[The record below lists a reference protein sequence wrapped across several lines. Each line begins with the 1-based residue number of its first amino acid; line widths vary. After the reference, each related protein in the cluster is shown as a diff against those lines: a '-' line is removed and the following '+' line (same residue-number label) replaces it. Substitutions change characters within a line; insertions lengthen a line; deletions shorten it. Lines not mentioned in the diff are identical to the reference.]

1 MASNQ
6 KEYRIL
12 INGIEESF
20 KNVESLGKAL
30 DELDKKVKSVNS
42 GGRASASIGDP
53 SQTEALARAT
63 EKLAQAQSAS
73 AQELAALKLATQ
85 DANREAK
92 LQAQLANAAEG
103 SYNQLSAQY
112 SLTKMQLNAMSEEE
126 RHGTEEGRKLEQ
138 TAKDL
143 HDRMKELQESTGNA
157 SLNVGNYTESINKAE
172 ISQVNLKSE
181 IKRMT
186 AEMAQMQVNGQK
198 NSEEYVELARKAGE
212 YKDALSDA
220 NDEIKHFA
228 SDTQGLDNVINIA
241 TTGID
246 VFQTY
251 QGVIAMCG
259 EDTSEYEETMQELAG
274 AMSTLNGIQGIYN
287 TLQDK
292 STAIGGAYQK
302 ILKLITTQTKAATVA
317 QEGMTTAQK
326 VGAVASR
333 TLSVAMKA
341 IPLMLIIGLV
351 TELVLHWQDIW
362 KWLTKTFPVL
372 NKLGGAFGTFKGI
385 LMGVGEAIIHWV
397 TNPLKT
403 MAAVIKKVLAGDF
416 SGAVQEAIN
425 GVKNQ
430 FTGIGKAFQQGFN
443 QQIANEHEKGQE
455 KIRQQRRKAIDDEL
469 KDMDAAGKRGTKRY
483 RQLLQE
489 RRDSF
494 DKNSEEYKEA
504 NRDLSRWD
512 TEQTKATEQQKTNTT
527 KTGVSNRLKITKAGY
542 SARLKAQEDYNK
554 KQKKLQEELAK
565 NEADIQKKALDD
577 IQKQQRQYLKDEN
590 DLAQEKTK
598 IEIDKYKTGPI
609 EKYTDALEK
618 LEELRNNAS
627 SASTANTIADY
638 FQNAQ
643 ELFSKVKKDFG
654 DLVKLF
660 NEVTAPFVNDENKIG
675 LFWQVLFGK
684 EGTEDEQIN
693 EAVKKFKGYTQEELA
708 LLAAYVS
715 ETSLLQKKA
724 ENEAIKNRRDT
735 FSEFEKGY
743 KSTIDHTEKVFNDHL
758 KKAKE
763 EAKKVQPVYNKVWGF
778 FDKEETEKAYEPIRK
793 EFDDVVQESEKKYR
807 ELEKLWNDYIATL
820 LILYGKDS
828 NAYKDALAEKE
839 KALQEFL
846 DKQAEA
852 MAGASSTASPSP
864 KQKGLWDKSGSTI
877 GNISDILK
885 DANEMLFQ
893 PMADTLSMYWDM
905 VIDEIQ
911 DKLDTIQDLYDDMTE
926 KVQDSEEKISEIQN
940 KMKDGSKADTEALK
954 EQLADEQLLYAQRAA
969 KQKQLENEK
978 QALEAK
984 QKKAEKAQRK
994 NDMRANIALAIA
1006 NTAMGATKTLAE
1018 WSYPLGIIFAA
1029 IQTAFGL
1036 AQVAIM
1042 TAQLSKMAEGGIIK
1056 AANGTLIN
1064 DGRSGGVA
1072 VGRSHAQGGIPVVG
1086 RPYEIEGG
1094 EAIINKKSTAKYLD
1108 LLSAINQAGGG
1119 RKLTADAQM
1128 RKFATGG
1135 VMNYQKID
1143 DDMRANNQQSA
1154 IANAISNIDFQPYV
1168 RVVDYEKASG
1178 NLVRVRQLAG
1188 SNK

>member
-42 GGRASASIGDP
+42 GGGASASVGDP

-157 SLNVGNYTESINKAE
+157 SLNVGNYTESINNAE

-212 YKDALSDA
+212 YKDALADA

-251 QGVIAMCG
+251 QGVMAMCG

-302 ILKLITTQTKAATVA
+302 IVKLITTQTKAATVA

-362 KWLTKTFPVL
+362 KWFTKTFPVL

-385 LMGVGEAIIHWV
+385 LMGVGKAIVHWV

-425 GVKNQ
+425 GAKNQ
-430 FTGIGKAFQQGFN
+430 FTGIGKAFQEGFN
-443 QQIANEHEKGQE
+443 QQIADEHEKGQE
-455 KIRQQRRKAIDDEL
+455 KIRQQRLKAGQDAL
-469 KDMDAAGKRGTKRY
+469 KDMEAQGKQNTMAYRKQLEANLKLQKKGT
-483 RQLLQE
+483 
-489 RRDSF
+489 
-494 DKNSEEYKEA
+494 EEYKEA
-504 NRDLSRWD
+504 QRALWQWD
-512 TEQTKATEQQKTNTT
+512 TNQRERAEQQKTTIT
-527 KTGVSNRLKITKAGY
+527 QTGVSNRLKIRKAGY
-542 SARLKAQEDYNK
+542 SASLKAEEEYRK
-554 KQKKLQEELAK
+554 KQEELAK

-590 DLAQEKTK
+590 DLAQEQTK

-618 LEELRNNAS
+618 LEELRNSAF

-638 FQNAQ
+638 YQNAE

-654 DLVKLF
+654 ELVDLAK
-660 NEVTAPFVNDENKIG
+660 EVTAPFAKDANKIG
-675 LFWQVLFGK
+675 LFYQLLLGDNS
-684 EGTEDEQIN
+684 TDDEQIN
-693 EAVKKFKGYTQEELA
+693 EAIKKLKGYTQEELK
-708 LLAAYVS
+708 LLAAYMS
-715 ETSLLQKKA
+715 ESLVLQKEA
-724 ENEAIKNRRDT
+724 ENEAVKNRRDT
-735 FSEFEKGY
+735 YSKFEKGY

-758 KKAKE
+758 KDTKDK
-763 EAKKVQPVYNKVWGF
+763 AKKVQPVYNKLWGF
-778 FDKEETEKAYEPIRK
+778 FDKEETEKAYEPVK
-793 EFDDVVQESEKKYR
+793 EEFGNIVKEGEKTFR
-807 ELEKLWNDYIATL
+807 ELEKLWDEYLATL
-820 LILYGKDS
+820 LILYGEDS
-828 NAYKDALAEKE
+828 NVFKDALAEKE

-846 DKQAEA
+846 DKYDEA
-852 MAGASSTASPSP
+852 TAGASSTAAPSP
-864 KQKGLWDKSGSTI
+864 KQKELWDKSGSTI

-911 DKLDTIQDLYDDMTE
+911 DKLDTIQELYDDMTE
-926 KVQDSEEKISEIQN
+926 KVQDSEEKISEIQD
-940 KMKDGSKADTEALK
+940 KMKNGSKADTDALK

-969 KQKQLENEK
+969 KQKQLDNEK

-994 NDMRANIALAIA
+994 NDMRANIAMAIA
-1006 NTAMGATKTLAE
+1006 NTAMGATKTLSE

-1086 RPYEIEGG
+1086 KPYEIEGG

-1108 LLSAINQAGGG
+1108 LLSAINEAGGG

-1143 DDMRANNQQSA
+1143 DDMRANNQQSQ

>member
-1 MASNQ
+1 MANNQ

-12 INGIEESF
+12 INGIEESY

-42 GGRASASIGDP
+42 GGGASATVGDP

-181 IKRMT
+181 LKKMA
-186 AEMAQMQVNGQK
+186 AEMAQMQINGQK
-198 NSEEYVELARKAGE
+198 NSDEYVELARKAGE

-251 QGVIAMCG
+251 QGVMAMCG

-302 ILKLITTQTKAATVA
+302 IVKLITTETKAATVA

-326 VGAVASR
+326 VGAVASK

-341 IPLMLIIGLV
+341 IPLMLVIGLV

-362 KWLTKTFPVL
+362 KWFTKTFPVL

-385 LMGVGEAIIHWV
+385 LMGVGQAIVHWV

-430 FTGIGKAFQQGFN
+430 FTGLGKAFKQGFN
-443 QQIANEHEKGQE
+443 QQIANEHAKGQE
-455 KIRQQRRKAIDDEL
+455 KIRQQRIKAGQDAL
-469 KDMDAAGKRGTKRY
+469 KDMEAQGKQNTKAYRKQLEANLKLQKKGT
-483 RQLLQE
+483 
-489 RRDSF
+489 
-494 DKNSEEYKEA
+494 EEYKEA
-504 NRDLSRWD
+504 QRALWQWD
-512 TEQTKATEQQKTNTT
+512 TNQHERAERQKTNAT
-527 KTGVSNRLKITKAGY
+527 KTGVSNRLKIAKAGY
-542 SARLKAQEDYNK
+542 NARLKAQEEYNK
-554 KQKKLQEELAK
+554 KQEELAK

-577 IQKQQRQYLKDEN
+577 IQQQQRQYEKDQN
-590 DLAQEKTK
+590 DLAQEITK

-618 LEELRNNAS
+618 LEEIRNSAF

-638 FQNAQ
+638 YSNAE
-643 ELFSKVKKDFG
+643 ELFAKVKKDFG
-654 DLVKLF
+654 TLVDLAK
-660 NEVTAPFVNDENKIG
+660 EVTAPFAKDENKVG
-675 LFWQVLFGK
+675 LFYQALLGN
-684 EGTEDEQIN
+684 ESTDDEQIN
-693 EAVKKFKGYTQEELA
+693 EAIKKLKGYTKEELK
-708 LLAAYVS
+708 LLAAYMS
-715 ETSLLQKKA
+715 ESSLLQA
-724 ENEAIKNRRDT
+724 EAEIEAIKNRRDT
-735 FSEFEKGY
+735 YSELEKGY
-743 KSTIDHTEKVFNDHL
+743 KSTIDHTEKLYDDHL
-758 KKAKE
+758 KDAKDK
-763 EAKKVQPVYNKVWGF
+763 AKKVQPVYNKLWGF
-778 FDKEETEKAYEPIRK
+778 FDRKKTEEAYEPVK
-793 EFDDVVQESEKKYR
+793 EEFDNIFKDVNKKYK
-807 ELEKLWNDYIATL
+807 ELENLWNDYLATII
-820 LILYGKDS
+820 ILYGKDS
-828 NAYKDALAEKE
+828 NAFKDAQKEKE

-846 DKQAEA
+846 DKQNEA
-852 MAGASSTASPSP
+852 MAGANPSAAPSP
-864 KQKGLWDKSGSTI
+864 KQKELWSKSGSTI

-885 DANEMLFQ
+885 DANEQLFQ

-905 VIDEIQ
+905 VIDVIQ
-911 DKLDTIQDLYDDMTE
+911 DKLDTIQELYDDMTE
-926 KVQDSEEKISEIQN
+926 KVQDSEERISEIQD

-954 EQLADEQLLYAQRAA
+954 QQLADEQLLYAQRAA
-969 KQKQLENEK
+969 KQKQLDNEK

-994 NDMRANIALAIA
+994 NDMRANIATAIA
-1006 NTAMGATKTLAE
+1006 NTAMGATKTLSE

-1042 TAQLSKMAEGGIIK
+1042 AAQLSKMAEGGIIK
-1056 AANGTLIN
+1056 ASNGTLIN

-1108 LLSAINQAGGG
+1108 LLSAINQAEGG

>member
-1 MASNQ
+1 MTNKQ

-42 GGRASASIGDP
+42 GGGASASIGDP

-212 YKDALSDA
+212 YKDALGDA

-251 QGVIAMCG
+251 QGVMAMCG

-302 ILKLITTQTKAATVA
+302 IVKLITTQTKAATVA
-317 QEGMTTAQK
+317 QNGMTTAQK

-341 IPLMLIIGLV
+341 IPLMLVIGLV

-362 KWLTKTFPVL
+362 KWFTKTFPVL

-385 LMGVGEAIIHWV
+385 LMGVGQAIIHWV

-425 GVKNQ
+425 GAKNQ
-430 FTGIGKAFQQGFN
+430 FTGIGKAFQEGFN
-443 QQIANEHEKGQE
+443 QQIENENERHQE
-455 KIRQQRRKAIDDEL
+455 KIREQRRKAMDDEL
-469 KDMDAAGKRGTKRY
+469 ADMDAAGKRGTKRY
-483 RQLLQE
+483 RQLLQQ
-489 RRDSF
+489 RRDTF
-494 DKNSEEYKEA
+494 KKGSEEWKEA
-504 NRDLSRWD
+504 NRELLRWD
-512 TEQTKATEQQKTNTT
+512 TDKRNEAEQQKTNAV
-527 KTGVSNRLKITKAGY
+527 KTGVSNRLKIAKAGY
-542 SARLKAQEDYNK
+542 SARLKAEEEYRK
-554 KQKKLQEELAK
+554 KQEELAK

-590 DLAQEKTK
+590 DLAQEQIK

-618 LEELRNNAS
+618 LEELRNSAF

-638 FQNAQ
+638 YQNAE

-654 DLVKLF
+654 ELVDLAK
-660 NEVTAPFVNDENKIG
+660 EVTAPFAKDANKIG
-675 LFWQVLFGK
+675 LFYQLLLGDNS
-684 EGTEDEQIN
+684 TDDEQIN
-693 EAVKKFKGYTQEELA
+693 EAIKKLKGYTQEELK
-708 LLAAYVS
+708 LLAAYMS
-715 ETSLLQKKA
+715 ESSVLQKEA
-724 ENEAIKNRRDT
+724 ENEAVKNRRDT
-735 FSEFEKGY
+735 YSKFEKGY

-758 KKAKE
+758 KDTKE
-763 EAKKVQPVYNKVWGF
+763 SAKKVQPVYNKLWGF
-778 FDKEETEKAYEPIRK
+778 FDKEETEKAYEPVK
-793 EFDDVVQESEKKYR
+793 EEFGNIVKEGEKTFR
-807 ELEKLWNDYIATL
+807 ELEKLWDEYLATL
-820 LILYGKDS
+820 LILYGEDS
-828 NAYKDALAEKE
+828 NAFKDALAEKE

-846 DKQAEA
+846 NKYDEA
-852 MAGASSTASPSP
+852 TAGASSTAAPSP
-864 KQKGLWDKSGSTI
+864 KQKELWDKSGSTI

-926 KVQDSEEKISEIQN
+926 KVQDSEEKISEIQD
-940 KMKDGSKADTEALK
+940 KMKNGSKADTEALK

-969 KQKQLENEK
+969 KQKQLDNEK

-994 NDMRANIALAIA
+994 NDMRANIAMAIA
-1006 NTAMGATKTLAE
+1006 NTAMGATKTLSE

-1086 RPYEIEGG
+1086 KPYEIEGG

-1108 LLSAINQAGGG
+1108 LLSAINEAGGG

-1143 DDMRANNQQSA
+1143 DDMRANNQQSQ

>member
-42 GGRASASIGDP
+42 GGRASASVGDP

-181 IKRMT
+181 IKRMA

-198 NSEEYVELARKAGE
+198 NSDEYVELARKAGE
-212 YKDALSDA
+212 YKDALGDA

-241 TTGID
+241 TTGIN

-251 QGVIAMCG
+251 QGVMAMCG

-302 ILKLITTQTKAATVA
+302 IVKLITTQTKAATVA

-326 VGAVASR
+326 VGAVASK

-341 IPLMLIIGLV
+341 IPLMLVIGLV

-362 KWLTKTFPVL
+362 KWFTKTFPVL
-372 NKLGGAFGTFKGI
+372 NKLGGAFGAFKGI
-385 LMGVGEAIIHWV
+385 LMGVGKAIVHWV

-403 MAAVIKKVLAGDF
+403 MAAVMKKVLAGDF

-430 FTGIGKAFQQGFN
+430 FTGLGKAFKQGFN
-443 QQIANEHEKGQE
+443 QQIANEHAKGQE
-455 KIRQQRRKAIDDEL
+455 KIRQQRLKAGQDAL
-469 KDMDAAGKRGTKRY
+469 KDMEAQGKQNTKAYRKQLEANLKLQKKGT
-483 RQLLQE
+483 
-489 RRDSF
+489 
-494 DKNSEEYKEA
+494 EEYKEA
-504 NRDLSRWD
+504 QRALWQWD
-512 TEQTKATEQQKTNTT
+512 TNQHERAEQQKTNAT
-527 KTGVSNRLKITKAGY
+527 KTGVSNRLTIRKAGY
-542 SARLKAQEDYNK
+542 SASLKAEEEYRK
-554 KQKKLQEELAK
+554 KQEELAK
-565 NEADIQKKALDD
+565 NEVEIQKKALDD

-590 DLAQEKTK
+590 DLAQEQAK
-598 IEIDKYKTGPI
+598 IEIDTCKTGPI
-609 EKYTDALEK
+609 VKYIDALEK
-618 LEELRNNAS
+618 LEKLRNSAF

-643 ELFSKVKKDFG
+643 ELFAKVKKDFG
-654 DLVKLF
+654 ELVDLAK
-660 NEVTAPFVNDENKIG
+660 EVTAPFANDKNKIG
-675 LFWQVLFGK
+675 LFYQLLLGDNS
-684 EGTEDEQIN
+684 TDDEQIN
-693 EAVKKFKGYTQEELA
+693 EAIKKLKGYTKEELK
-708 LLAAYVS
+708 LLAAFMS
-715 ETSLLQKKA
+715 ESSLLQNEA

-735 FSEFEKGY
+735 YSEFEKGY

-758 KKAKE
+758 KDTKDK
-763 EAKKVQPVYNKVWGF
+763 AKKVQPVYNKLWGF
-778 FDKEETEKAYEPIRK
+778 FDRKETEKAYEPVK
-793 EFDDVVQESEKKYR
+793 EEFDNIVKKGEKKYR
-807 ELEKLWNDYIATL
+807 ELEKLWNDYLGTL
-820 LILYGKDS
+820 LILYGEDS
-828 NAYKDALAEKE
+828 NSYKDALEEKE
-839 KALQEFL
+839 KALQDFL
-846 DKQAEA
+846 DKYDEA
-852 MAGASSTASPSP
+852 MAGASSTAAPSP
-864 KQKGLWDKSGSTI
+864 KQKGLWDKTDSTI
-877 GNISDILK
+877 GNISGILQ
-885 DANEMLFQ
+885 DANEQVFQ
-893 PMADTLSMYWDM
+893 PMADTLSLYWDM

-926 KVQDSEEKISEIQN
+926 KVQDSEEKISEIQD

-969 KQKQLENEK
+969 KQKQLDNEK

-984 QKKAEKAQRK
+984 QRKAEKAQRK
-994 NDMRANIALAIA
+994 NDMRANIAEAIA
-1006 NTAMGATKTLAE
+1006 NTAMGATKTLSE
-1018 WSYPLGIIFAA
+1018 WSYPLGVIFAA

-1036 AQVAIM
+1036 AKVAIM
-1042 TAQLSKMAEGGIIK
+1042 TSQLSKMAEGGIIK

>member
-42 GGRASASIGDP
+42 GGGASASVGDP

-157 SLNVGNYTESINKAE
+157 SLNVGNYTESINNAE

-212 YKDALSDA
+212 YKDALADA

-251 QGVIAMCG
+251 QGVMAMCG

-302 ILKLITTQTKAATVA
+302 IIKLITTQTKAATVA

-341 IPLMLIIGLV
+341 IPLMFIIGLV
-351 TELVLHWQDIW
+351 AELVLHWQDIW

-416 SGAVQEAIN
+416 SGAVQEAID

-443 QQIANEHEKGQE
+443 QQIADEHEKGQE
-455 KIRQQRRKAIDDEL
+455 KIRQQRLKAGQDAL
-469 KDMDAAGKRGTKRY
+469 KDMEAQGKKNTKAYRKQLEANLKLQKKGT
-483 RQLLQE
+483 
-489 RRDSF
+489 
-494 DKNSEEYKEA
+494 EEYKEA
-504 NRDLSRWD
+504 QRALWQWD
-512 TEQTKATEQQKTNTT
+512 TEQHERAEQQKTNAT
-527 KTGVSNRLKITKAGY
+527 KTGVSNRLKIRKAGY
-542 SARLKAQEDYNK
+542 SASLKDEEDYRK
-554 KQKKLQEELAK
+554 KQEELAK

-590 DLAQEKTK
+590 DLAQEQTK

-618 LEELRNNAS
+618 LEELRNSAF

-638 FQNAQ
+638 YQNAE

-654 DLVKLF
+654 ELVDLAK
-660 NEVTAPFVNDENKIG
+660 EVTAPFAKDANKIG
-675 LFWQVLFGK
+675 LFYQVLLGK

-693 EAVKKFKGYTQEELA
+693 EAIKKLKGYTQEELK
-708 LLAAYVS
+708 LLAAFMS
-715 ETSLLQKKA
+715 ESSLLQKEA

-735 FSEFEKGY
+735 YSKIEKGY

-758 KKAKE
+758 KDTKDKAKK
-763 EAKKVQPVYNKVWGF
+763 AQPVYNKVWGF
-778 FDKEETEKAYEPIRK
+778 FDKEETEKAYEPVK
-793 EFDDVVQESEKKYR
+793 EEFGNIVKEGEKTFR
-807 ELEKLWNDYIATL
+807 ELEKLWDEYLATL
-820 LILYGKDS
+820 LILYGEDS
-828 NAYKDALAEKE
+828 NVFKDALAEKE

-846 DKQAEA
+846 DKYDEA
-852 MAGASSTASPSP
+852 MAGTDPSASPSP
-864 KQKGLWDKSGSTI
+864 KQKELWDKTGSTI

-911 DKLDTIQDLYDDMTE
+911 DKLDTIQELYDDMTE
-926 KVQDSEEKISEIQN
+926 KVQDSEEKISEIQD
-940 KMKDGSKADTEALK
+940 KMKNGSKADTEALK

-969 KQKQLENEK
+969 KQKQLDNEK

-994 NDMRANIALAIA
+994 NDMRANIATAIA
-1006 NTAMGATKTLAE
+1006 NTAMGATKTLSE

-1086 RPYEIEGG
+1086 KPYEIEGG

-1108 LLSAINQAGGG
+1108 LLSAINEAGGG

-1135 VMNYQKID
+1135 VINYQKID
-1143 DDMRANNQQSA
+1143 DDMRANNQQSQ

>member
-1 MASNQ
+1 MVNKQ

-42 GGRASASIGDP
+42 GGGASASVGDP

-212 YKDALSDA
+212 YKDALGDA

-251 QGVIAMCG
+251 QGVMAMCG

-302 ILKLITTQTKAATVA
+302 IVKLITTQTKAATVA
-317 QEGMTTAQK
+317 QNGMTTAQK
-326 VGAVASR
+326 VGAVASK

-341 IPLMLIIGLV
+341 IPLMLVIGLV

-362 KWLTKTFPVL
+362 KWFTKTFPVL

-425 GVKNQ
+425 GAKNQ

-443 QQIANEHEKGQE
+443 QQIENENERHQE
-455 KIRQQRRKAIDDEL
+455 KIREQRRKAMDDEL
-469 KDMDAAGKRGTKRY
+469 ADMDAAGKRGTKRY
-483 RQLLQE
+483 RQLLQQ
-489 RRDSF
+489 RRDTF
-494 DKNSEEYKEA
+494 KKGSEEWKEA
-504 NRDLSRWD
+504 NRELLRWD
-512 TEQTKATEQQKTNTT
+512 TDKRNEAEQQKTNAV
-527 KTGVSNRLKITKAGY
+527 KTGVSNRLKIAKAGY
-542 SARLKAQEDYNK
+542 SASLKAEEEYRK
-554 KQKKLQEELAK
+554 KQEELAK
-565 NEADIQKKALDD
+565 NEADIQKKALED

-590 DLAQEKTK
+590 DLAQEQTK

-627 SASTANTIADY
+627 SANTGNTIVDY

-643 ELFSKVKKDFG
+643 ELFAKVKKNFG
-654 DLVKLF
+654 DLVRLF

-675 LFWQVLFGK
+675 LFWQVLLGK

-693 EAVKKFKGYTQEELA
+693 EAVKKFKGYTKEELT

-715 ETSLLQKKA
+715 ETSLLQKEA
-724 ENEAIKNRRDT
+724 QNETIKNQRDT
-735 FSEFEKGY
+735 LSETAKGY
-743 KSTIDHTEKVFNDHL
+743 KSTIDHMEKVFDNHL
-758 KKAKE
+758 KNAKDKAKK
-763 EAKKVQPVYNKVWGF
+763 AQPVYNKVWGF
-778 FDKEETEKAYEPIRK
+778 FDKEETEKAYEPVK
-793 EFDDVVQESEKKYR
+793 EEFGNIVKEGEKTFK
-807 ELEKLWNDYIATL
+807 ELKDYWDKYIATL
-820 LILYGKDS
+820 KDLYGEDS

-852 MAGASSTASPSP
+852 TAGASSTAAPSP
-864 KQKGLWDKSGSTI
+864 KQKELWNKSGSTI

-926 KVQDSEEKISEIQN
+926 KVQDSEEKISEIQD
-940 KMKDGSKADTEALK
+940 KMKNGSKADTEALK

-969 KQKQLENEK
+969 KQKQLDNEK

-994 NDMRANIALAIA
+994 NDMRANIAMAIA
-1006 NTAMGATKTLAE
+1006 NTAMGATKTLSE

-1143 DDMRANNQQSA
+1143 DDMRANNQQSQ

>member
-1 MASNQ
+1 MANNQ

-42 GGRASASIGDP
+42 GGGASASIGDP

-73 AQELAALKLATQ
+73 AQELAALKIATQ

-172 ISQVNLKSE
+172 VSQVSLKSE
-181 IKRMT
+181 IKRMA

-212 YKDALSDA
+212 YKDALGDA

-251 QGVIAMCG
+251 QGVMAMCG

-302 ILKLITTQTKAATVA
+302 IVKLITTQTKAATVA

-341 IPLMLIIGLV
+341 IPLMLVIGLV

-362 KWLTKTFPVL
+362 KWFTKTFPVL

-385 LMGVGEAIIHWV
+385 LMGVGQAIVHWV

-443 QQIANEHEKGQE
+443 QQIENEQAKGLEKQ
-455 KIRQQRRKAIDDEL
+455 KQQRRKAIDDEL
-469 KDMDAAGKRGTKRY
+469 ADMDAQGKRGTKAY
-483 RQLLQE
+483 GDLLKK
-489 RRDSF
+489 RMSLY
-494 DKNSEEYKEA
+494 KKGTEEYKEA
-504 NRDLSRWD
+504 RRDLLRWD
-512 TEQTKATEQQKTNTT
+512 KEQQQAAENQKTNAVQ
-527 KTGVSNRLKITKAGY
+527 TGVSNRLRIRNAGY
-542 SARLKAQEDYNK
+542 SASLKDEEEYRK
-554 KQKKLQEELAK
+554 KQEELAK
-565 NEADIQKKALDD
+565 NEAYIQKKALDD

-590 DLAQEKTK
+590 DLAQEQTK

-609 EKYTDALEK
+609 VKYIDALEK
-618 LEELRNNAS
+618 LEKLRNSAF

-638 FQNAQ
+638 YQNAE

-654 DLVKLF
+654 ELVDLAK
-660 NEVTAPFVNDENKIG
+660 EVTAPFAKDANKIG
-675 LFWQVLFGK
+675 LFYQLLLGDNS
-684 EGTEDEQIN
+684 TDDEQIN
-693 EAVKKFKGYTQEELA
+693 EAIKKLKGYTKEELK
-708 LLAAYVS
+708 LLAAYMS
-715 ETSLLQKKA
+715 ESSVLQKEA
-724 ENEAIKNRRDT
+724 ENEAIKNQHDT
-735 FSEFEKGY
+735 LSDTAKGY
-743 KSTIDHTEKVFNDHL
+743 KSTIDYITKVFNDHL
-758 KKAKE
+758 KDTKDK
-763 EAKKVQPVYNKVWGF
+763 AKKVQPVYNKVWGF
-778 FDKEETEKAYEPIRK
+778 FDKKETDKAYEPVRK
-793 EFDDVVQESEKKYR
+793 AFDDVVQESYDAYSSLTAHWDEYVKTMK
-807 ELEKLWNDYIATL
+807 D
-820 LILYGKDS
+820 LYGEDS
-828 NAYKDALAEKE
+828 NAYKAALADRK
-839 KALQEFL
+839 KALQNFL
-846 DKQAEA
+846 DEMDEA
-852 MAGASSTASPSP
+852 MAGADPSASPSP
-864 KQKGLWDKSGSTI
+864 KQKELWNKSGSTI

-885 DANEMLFQ
+885 DANEQVFQ

-911 DKLDTIQDLYDDMTE
+911 DKLDTIQNLYDDMTE
-926 KVQDSEEKISEIQN
+926 KVQDSEEKISEIQD
-940 KMKDGSKADTEALK
+940 KMKDGSKADTDALK

-969 KQKQLENEK
+969 KQKQLDNEK

-994 NDMRANIALAIA
+994 NDMRANIATAIA
-1006 NTAMGATKTLAE
+1006 NTAMGATKTLSE

-1094 EAIINKKSTAKYLD
+1094 EAIINKRSTAKYLD

>member
-1 MASNQ
+1 MANNQ

-12 INGIEESF
+12 INGIEESY

-42 GGRASASIGDP
+42 GGGASATVGDP

-181 IKRMT
+181 IKRMA
-186 AEMAQMQVNGQK
+186 AEMAEMQVNGQK
-198 NSEEYVELARKAGE
+198 NSDEYVELARKAGE
-212 YKDALSDA
+212 YKDAISDA

-251 QGVIAMCG
+251 QGVMAMCG
-259 EDTSEYEETMQELAG
+259 EDTSEYEQTMQELAG

-302 ILKLITTQTKAATVA
+302 IVKLITTQTKAATVA

-341 IPLMLIIGLV
+341 IPLMLVIGLV

-362 KWLTKTFPVL
+362 KWFTKTFPVL

-385 LMGVGEAIIHWV
+385 LMGVGQAIVHWV

-403 MAAVIKKVLAGDF
+403 MAAVMKKVLAGDF

-430 FTGIGKAFQQGFN
+430 FTGIGKAFKQGFN
-443 QQIANEHEKGQE
+443 QQIANEHAKGQE
-455 KIRQQRRKAIDDEL
+455 KIRQQRLKAGQDAL
-469 KDMDAAGKRGTKRY
+469 KDMEAQGKQNTKAYRKQLEANLKLQKKGT
-483 RQLLQE
+483 
-489 RRDSF
+489 
-494 DKNSEEYKEA
+494 EEYKEA
-504 NRDLSRWD
+504 QRALWQWD
-512 TEQTKATEQQKTNTT
+512 TNQHERAEQQKTNAT
-527 KTGVSNRLKITKAGY
+527 KTGVSNRLKIRNAGY
-542 SARLKAQEDYNK
+542 SASLKAEEEYRK
-554 KQKKLQEELAK
+554 KQEELAK
-565 NEADIQKKALDD
+565 NEADIQKKALED
-577 IQKQQRQYLKDEN
+577 IQKQQRQYVKDLN
-590 DLAQEKTK
+590 DLAQEQTK
-598 IEIDKYKTGPI
+598 IEIEKYKTGPI
-609 EKYTDALEK
+609 EKYTDELQK
-618 LEELRNNAS
+618 LEELKNAAF

-638 FQNAQ
+638 YQNAE
-643 ELFSKVKKDFG
+643 ELFAKVKKDFG
-654 DLVKLF
+654 TLVDLAK
-660 NEVTAPFVNDENKIG
+660 EVTEPFANDENKMG
-675 LFWQVLFGK
+675 LFWQVLVGK
-684 EGTEDEQIN
+684 EGTADEQIN
-693 EAVKKFKGYTQEELA
+693 EALKKFKGYTKEELK
-708 LLAAYVS
+708 LLAAYMS
-715 ETSLLQKKA
+715 ESSVLQKEA
-724 ENEAIKNRRDT
+724 EFEAIKNRRDAN
-735 FSEFEKGY
+735 SELEKGY
-743 KSTIDHTEKVFNDHL
+743 KSTIDRTEKIYDDHL
-758 KKAKE
+758 KDAKDKAK
-763 EAKKVQPVYNKVWGF
+763 KIQPVYNKLWGF
-778 FDKEETEKAYEPIRK
+778 FDRKKTEEAYEPVRK
-793 EFDDVVQESEKKYR
+793 EFGNIFKDVDKKYR
-807 ELEKLWNDYIATL
+807 ELENLWNEYLATII
-820 LILYGKDS
+820 ILYGKDS
-828 NAYKDALAEKE
+828 NAFEDAQKEKE

-846 DKQAEA
+846 DKYDEA
-852 MAGASSTASPSP
+852 MASANPSAAPTP

-885 DANEMLFQ
+885 EANEQLFQ

-911 DKLDTIQDLYDDMTE
+911 DKLDTIQQLYDDMTE
-926 KVQDSEEKISEIQN
+926 KVQDSEDRISEIQD

-969 KQKQLENEK
+969 KEQQLDNEK

-984 QKKAEKAQRK
+984 QRKAEKAQRK
-994 NDMRANIALAIA
+994 NDMRANIAEAIA
-1006 NTAMGATKTLAE
+1006 NTAMGATKTLSE
-1018 WSYPLGIIFAA
+1018 WSYPLGVIFAA

-1036 AQVAIM
+1036 AKVAIM

-1094 EAIINKKSTAKYLD
+1094 EAIINKRSTAKYLD

-1143 DDMRANNQQSA
+1143 DDMRANNQQSQ

>member
-1 MASNQ
+1 MANNQ

-12 INGIEESF
+12 INGIEESY

-30 DELDKKVKSVNS
+30 DELDKKVKSVNE
-42 GGRASASIGDP
+42 GGEVKASVGDP
-53 SQTEALARAT
+53 AQTEALARAT

-92 LQAQLANAAEG
+92 LQAQLANSAEG

-143 HDRMKELQESTGNA
+143 HDRMKELQEATGNA
-157 SLNVGNYTESINKAE
+157 SLNVGNYTESINNAE
-172 ISQVNLKSE
+172 VSQVNLKSE
-181 IKRMT
+181 IKRMA
-186 AEMAQMQVNGQK
+186 AEMAQMQINGQK
-198 NSEEYVELARKAGE
+198 NSEEYAELARKAGE
-212 YKDALSDA
+212 YKDALGDA

-251 QGVIAMCG
+251 QGVMAMCG

-302 ILKLITTQTKAATVA
+302 IVKLITTQTKAATVA
-317 QEGMTTAQK
+317 QNGMTTAQK
-326 VGAVASR
+326 VGAVASK
-333 TLSVAMKA
+333 TLSVALKA
-341 IPLMLIIGLV
+341 IPLMLVIGLV

-385 LMGVGEAIIHWV
+385 LMGVGQAIVHWV

-430 FTGIGKAFQQGFN
+430 FTGIGKAFQEGFN
-443 QQIANEHEKGQE
+443 QQIENEQAKGLEKQ
-455 KIRQQRRKAIDDEL
+455 KQQRRKAIEDEL
-469 KDMDAAGKRGTKRY
+469 ADMDAAGKQGTKRY

-494 DKNSEEYKEA
+494 KKGTEEWKEA
-504 NRDLSRWD
+504 NRDLMRWD
-512 TEQTKATEQQKTNTT
+512 TEKRQEAENQKTTIT
-527 KTGVSNRLKITKAGY
+527 KTGVSNRVKITKAGY
-542 SARLKAQEDYNK
+542 SARLQAQEDYNK
-554 KQKKLQEELAK
+554 KQKELQEELAK

-590 DLAQEKTK
+590 NLAQEQAK

-609 EKYTDALEK
+609 TKYIEALER
-618 LEELRNNAS
+618 LETLRNNAFS
-627 SASTANTIADY
+627 ANTGNTIVDY

-643 ELFSKVKKDFG
+643 ELFAKVKKNFG
-654 DLVKLF
+654 DLVRLF
-660 NEVTAPFVNDENKIG
+660 NEVTAPFVNDKNKIG
-675 LFWQVLFGK
+675 LFWQVLLGK
-684 EGTEDEQIN
+684 KGTEDEQIN
-693 EAVKKFKGYTQEELA
+693 EAVKKFNGYRKEELA
-708 LLAAYVS
+708 LLAAYIS
-715 ETSLLQKKA
+715 GTSLLQKEA
-724 ENEAIKNRRDT
+724 QNETIKNQRDT
-735 FSEFEKGY
+735 LSSAAKGY
-743 KSTIDHTEKVFNDHL
+743 KSTIDYITNTYNEHL
-758 KKAKE
+758 KNVKNK
-763 EAKKVQPVYNKVWGF
+763 AKKVQPVYNKVWGF
-778 FDKEETEKAYEPIRK
+778 FDEKETEKAYEPVRK
-793 EFDDVVQESEKKYR
+793 AFDDVVQESYDTYSS
-807 ELEKLWNDYIATL
+807 LTTHWNEYLNTMKE
-820 LILYGKDS
+820 LYGEDS
-828 NAYKDALAEKE
+828 NAYKAALNDRK
-839 KALQEFL
+839 KAFQNFL
-846 DKQAEA
+846 DEMEEA
-852 MAGASSTASPSP
+852 MAGADPSASPSP
-864 KQKGLWDKSGSTI
+864 KQKELWDKNGSTI
-877 GNISDILK
+877 GNISNILQ
-885 DANEMLFQ
+885 DANEMVFQ

-911 DKLDTIQDLYDDMTE
+911 DKLDTIQELYDDMTE
-926 KVQDSEEKISEIQN
+926 KVQDSEERISEIQD

-954 EQLADEQLLYAQRAA
+954 QQLADEQLLYAQRAA
-969 KQKQLENEK
+969 KEQQLDNEK

-984 QKKAEKAQRK
+984 QRKAEKAQRK
-994 NDMRANIALAIA
+994 NDMRANIATAIA
-1006 NTAMGATKTLAE
+1006 NTAMGATKTLSE

-1042 TAQLSKMAEGGIIK
+1042 TAQLSKMAEGGIIR
-1056 AANGTLIN
+1056 AANGTLSN

-1094 EAIINKKSTAKYLD
+1094 EAIINKRSTAKYLD
-1108 LLSAINQAGGG
+1108 LLSAINQAEGG

-1143 DDMRANNQQSA
+1143 DDMRANNQQSQ
-1154 IANAISNIDFQPYV
+1154 IANAISNINFQPYV

>member
-42 GGRASASIGDP
+42 GGGASASVGDP

-186 AEMAQMQVNGQK
+186 AEMAQMQINGQK

-212 YKDALSDA
+212 YKDALADA

-251 QGVIAMCG
+251 QGVMAMCG

-302 ILKLITTQTKAATVA
+302 IIKLITTQTKAATVA

-416 SGAVQEAIN
+416 NGAVQEAIN

-443 QQIANEHEKGQE
+443 QQIADEHEKGQE
-455 KIRQQRRKAIDDEL
+455 KIRQQRLKAGQDAL
-469 KDMDAAGKRGTKRY
+469 KDMEAQGKQNTKAYRKQLEANLKLQKKGT
-483 RQLLQE
+483 
-489 RRDSF
+489 
-494 DKNSEEYKEA
+494 EEYKEA
-504 NRDLSRWD
+504 QRALWQWD
-512 TEQTKATEQQKTNTT
+512 TNQHERAEQQKTNAT
-527 KTGVSNRLKITKAGY
+527 KTGVSNRLKIRKAGY
-542 SARLKAQEDYNK
+542 SASLKAEEEYRK
-554 KQKKLQEELAK
+554 KQEELTK
-565 NEADIQKKALDD
+565 NEADIQKKALED

-590 DLAQEKTK
+590 DLAQEQTK

-609 EKYTDALEK
+609 VKYIDALEK

-627 SASTANTIADY
+627 SANTGNTIVDY

-643 ELFSKVKKDFG
+643 ELFAKVKKNFG

-660 NEVTAPFVNDENKIG
+660 NEVTAPFINDENKNG
-675 LFWQVLFGK
+675 LFWRVLFGK

-715 ETSLLQKKA
+715 ETSLLQKEA
-724 ENEAIKNRRDT
+724 QNETIKNQRDT
-735 FSEFEKGY
+735 LSDAAKGY
-743 KSTIDHTEKVFNDHL
+743 KSTIDHTEKVFDDHL
-758 KKAKE
+758 KNAKDKAKK
-763 EAKKVQPVYNKVWGF
+763 AQPVYNKVWGF
-778 FDKEETEKAYEPIRK
+778 FDKEETEKAYEPVRK
-793 EFDDVVQESEKKYR
+793 AFDDVVQESYDAYSSLTAHWDEYVKTMK
-807 ELEKLWNDYIATL
+807 D
-820 LILYGKDS
+820 LYGEDS

-846 DKQAEA
+846 DKQDEA
-852 MAGASSTASPSP
+852 MAGASSTAAPSP
-864 KQKGLWDKSGSTI
+864 KQKELWDKTGSTI

-885 DANEMLFQ
+885 DANEMVFQ

-911 DKLDTIQDLYDDMTE
+911 DKLDTIQELYDDMTE
-926 KVQDSEEKISEIQN
+926 KVQDSEEKISEIQD
-940 KMKDGSKADTEALK
+940 KMKNGSKADTEALK

-969 KQKQLENEK
+969 KQKQLDNEK
-978 QALEAK
+978 QVLEAK

-994 NDMRANIALAIA
+994 NDMRANIAAAIA
-1006 NTAMGATKTLAE
+1006 NTAMGATKTLSE

-1086 RPYEIEGG
+1086 KPYEIEGG

-1108 LLSAINQAGGG
+1108 LLSAINEAGGG

-1143 DDMRANNQQSA
+1143 DDMRANNQQSQ

>member
-1 MASNQ
+1 MTNKQ

-42 GGRASASIGDP
+42 GGGASASIGDP

-212 YKDALSDA
+212 YKDALGDA

-251 QGVIAMCG
+251 QGVMAMCG

-302 ILKLITTQTKAATVA
+302 IVKLITTQTKAATVA
-317 QEGMTTAQK
+317 QNGMTTAQK

-341 IPLMLIIGLV
+341 IPLMLVIGLV

-362 KWLTKTFPVL
+362 KWFTKTFPVL

-385 LMGVGEAIIHWV
+385 LMGVGQAIIHWV

-425 GVKNQ
+425 GAKNQ
-430 FTGIGKAFQQGFN
+430 FTGIGKAFQEGFN
-443 QQIANEHEKGQE
+443 QQIENENERHQE
-455 KIRQQRRKAIDDEL
+455 KIREQRRKAMDDEL
-469 KDMDAAGKRGTKRY
+469 ADMDAAGKRGTKRY
-483 RQLLQE
+483 RQLLQQ
-489 RRDSF
+489 RRDTF
-494 DKNSEEYKEA
+494 KKGSEEWKEA
-504 NRDLSRWD
+504 NRELLRWD
-512 TEQTKATEQQKTNTT
+512 TDKRNEAEQQKTNAV
-527 KTGVSNRLKITKAGY
+527 KTGVSNRLKIAKAGY
-542 SARLKAQEDYNK
+542 SARLKAEEEYRK
-554 KQKKLQEELAK
+554 KQEELAK

-590 DLAQEKTK
+590 DLAQEQVK

-618 LEELRNNAS
+618 LEELRNSAF

-638 FQNAQ
+638 YQNAE

-654 DLVKLF
+654 ELVDLAK
-660 NEVTAPFVNDENKIG
+660 EVTAPFAKDANKIG
-675 LFWQVLFGK
+675 LFYQLLLGDNS
-684 EGTEDEQIN
+684 TDDEQIN
-693 EAVKKFKGYTQEELA
+693 EAIKKLKGYTQEELK
-708 LLAAYVS
+708 LLAAYMS
-715 ETSLLQKKA
+715 ESSVLQKEA
-724 ENEAIKNRRDT
+724 ENEAVKNRRDT
-735 FSEFEKGY
+735 YSKFEKGY

-758 KKAKE
+758 KDTKE
-763 EAKKVQPVYNKVWGF
+763 SAKKVQPVYNKLWGF
-778 FDKEETEKAYEPIRK
+778 FDKEETEKAYEPVK
-793 EFDDVVQESEKKYR
+793 EEFGNIVKEGEKTFR
-807 ELEKLWNDYIATL
+807 ELEKLWDEYLATL
-820 LILYGKDS
+820 LILYGEDS
-828 NAYKDALAEKE
+828 NAFKDALAEKE

-846 DKQAEA
+846 AKYDEA
-852 MAGASSTASPSP
+852 TAGASSTAAPSP
-864 KQKGLWDKSGSTI
+864 KQKELWDKSGSTI

-926 KVQDSEEKISEIQN
+926 KVQDSEEKISEIQD
-940 KMKDGSKADTEALK
+940 KMKNGSKADTEALK

-969 KQKQLENEK
+969 KQKQLDNEK

-994 NDMRANIALAIA
+994 NDMRANIAMAIA
-1006 NTAMGATKTLAE
+1006 NTAMGATKTLSE

-1086 RPYEIEGG
+1086 KPYEIEGG

-1108 LLSAINQAGGG
+1108 LLSAINEAGGG

-1143 DDMRANNQQSA
+1143 DDMRANNQQSQ

>member
-1 MASNQ
+1 MANNQ

-12 INGIEESF
+12 INGIEESY

-30 DELDKKVKSVNS
+30 DELDKKVKSVNE
-42 GGRASASIGDP
+42 GGEVKASVGDP
-53 SQTEALARAT
+53 AQTEALARAT

-92 LQAQLANAAEG
+92 LQAQLANSAEG

-143 HDRMKELQESTGNA
+143 HDRMKELQEATGNA

-181 IKRMT
+181 IKRMA

-212 YKDALSDA
+212 YKDALGDA

-251 QGVIAMCG
+251 QGVMAMCG

-302 ILKLITTQTKAATVA
+302 IVKLITTQTKAATVA
-317 QEGMTTAQK
+317 QNGMTTAQK
-326 VGAVASR
+326 VGAVASK
-333 TLSVAMKA
+333 TLSVALKA
-341 IPLMLIIGLV
+341 IPLMLVIGLV

-385 LMGVGEAIIHWV
+385 LMGVGQAIVHWV

-416 SGAVQEAIN
+416 EGAVKEAIN

-443 QQIANEHEKGQE
+443 QQIENENERHQKAKAE
-455 KIRQQRRKAIDDEL
+455 QRRKAIDDEL
-469 KDMDAAGKRGTKRY
+469 KDMDSLGKRGTKRY
-483 RQLLQE
+483 GQLLQE

-494 DKNSEEYKEA
+494 KKGTEEWKDA
-504 NRDLSRWD
+504 NREFNSWR
-512 TEQTKATEQQKTNTT
+512 TEQANAAEQKITT
-527 KTGVSNRLKITKAGY
+527 TTRTGVSNRVKITKAGY
-542 SARLKAQEDYNK
+542 SARLQAQDDYNK
-554 KQKKLQEELAK
+554 KQKELQEELAK

-590 DLAQEKTK
+590 NLAQEQEK

-609 EKYTDALEK
+609 TKYIEALER
-618 LEELRNNAS
+618 LETLRN
-627 SASTANTIADY
+627 SAFSANTGNTIVDY

-643 ELFSKVKKDFG
+643 ELFAKVKKNFG
-654 DLVKLF
+654 DLVRLF

-675 LFWQVLFGK
+675 LFWQVLLGK
-684 EGTEDEQIN
+684 KGTEDEQIN
-693 EAVKKFKGYTQEELA
+693 EAVKKFKGYRKEELT
-708 LLAAYVS
+708 LLAAYIS
-715 ETSLLQKKA
+715 ETSLLQKEA
-724 ENEAIKNRRDT
+724 QNETIKNQRDT
-735 FSEFEKGY
+735 LSNTAKGY
-743 KSTIDHTEKVFNDHL
+743 KSTIDYITKTYNDHL
-758 KKAKE
+758 KNVKDK
-763 EAKKVQPVYNKVWGF
+763 AKKVQPVYNKVWGF
-778 FDKEETEKAYEPIRK
+778 FDEKETEKAYEPVRK
-793 EFDDVVQESEKKYR
+793 AFDDVVQESYDAYSSLTEHWD
-807 ELEKLWNDYIATL
+807 EYINTMKE
-820 LILYGKDS
+820 LYGENS
-828 NAYKDALAEKE
+828 NAYKAALNDRK
-839 KALQEFL
+839 KALQDFL
-846 DKQAEA
+846 DEMEEA
-852 MAGASSTASPSP
+852 MAGADPSASPSP
-864 KQKGLWDKSGSTI
+864 KQKELWNKSGSTI
-877 GNISDILK
+877 GNISDILQ
-885 DANEMLFQ
+885 DANEMVFQ

-911 DKLDTIQDLYDDMTE
+911 DKLDTIQELYDDMTE
-926 KVQDSEEKISEIQN
+926 KVQDSEERISEIQD

-954 EQLADEQLLYAQRAA
+954 QQLADEQLLYAQRAA
-969 KQKQLENEK
+969 KEQQLDNEK

-984 QKKAEKAQRK
+984 QRKAEKAQRK
-994 NDMRANIALAIA
+994 NDMRANIATAIA
-1006 NTAMGATKTLAE
+1006 NTAMGATKTLSE

-1094 EAIINKKSTAKYLD
+1094 EAIINKRSTAKYLD
-1108 LLSAINQAGGG
+1108 LLSAINQAEGG

-1143 DDMRANNQQSA
+1143 DDMRANNQQSQ
-1154 IANAISNIDFQPYV
+1154 IANAISNINFQPYV

>member
-1 MASNQ
+1 MANNQ

-42 GGRASASIGDP
+42 GGRASASVGDP
-53 SQTEALARAT
+53 SQTEALAKAT

-85 DANREAK
+85 NANREAK

-181 IKRMT
+181 LKRMT

-198 NSEEYVELARKAGE
+198 NSDEYVELARKAGE

-228 SDTQGLDNVINIA
+228 SDTRGLDNVINIA
-241 TTGID
+241 TTGIN

-251 QGVIAMCG
+251 QGVMAMCG

-302 ILKLITTQTKAATVA
+302 IVKLITTQTKAATVA

-326 VGAVASR
+326 VGAVASK

-341 IPLMLIIGLV
+341 IPLMLVIGLV

-362 KWLTKTFPVL
+362 KWFTKTFPVL

-385 LMGVGEAIIHWV
+385 LMGVGKAIVHWV

-403 MAAVIKKVLAGDF
+403 MAAVMKKVLAGDF

-430 FTGIGKAFQQGFN
+430 FTGLGKAFKQGFN
-443 QQIANEHEKGQE
+443 QQIANEHAKGQE
-455 KIRQQRRKAIDDEL
+455 KIRQQRLKAGQDAL
-469 KDMDAAGKRGTKRY
+469 KDMEAQGKQNTKAYRKQLEANLKLQKKGT
-483 RQLLQE
+483 
-489 RRDSF
+489 
-494 DKNSEEYKEA
+494 EEYKEA
-504 NRDLSRWD
+504 QRALWQWD
-512 TEQTKATEQQKTNTT
+512 TNQHERAEQQKTNST
-527 KTGVSNRLKITKAGY
+527 KTGVSNRLKIRKDGY
-542 SARLKAQEDYNK
+542 SASLKAEEEYRK
-554 KQKKLQEELAK
+554 KQEELAK
-565 NEADIQKKALDD
+565 NEADIQKKALED
-577 IQKQQRQYLKDEN
+577 IEKQQRQYLKDEN
-590 DLAQEKTK
+590 DLAQERTK
-598 IEIDKYKTGPI
+598 IDIDTYKTGPI

-618 LEELRNNAS
+618 LEELRNSAF

-638 FQNAQ
+638 YQNAE

-654 DLVKLF
+654 ELVDLAK
-660 NEVTAPFVNDENKIG
+660 EVTAPFAKDANKIG
-675 LFWQVLFGK
+675 LFYQVLLG
-684 EGTEDEQIN
+684 ENSTNDEQIN
-693 EAVKKFKGYTQEELA
+693 EAIKKLKGYTKEELK
-708 LLAAYVS
+708 LLAAFMS
-715 ETSLLQKKA
+715 ESSLLQNEA

-758 KKAKE
+758 KDTKDK
-763 EAKKVQPVYNKVWGF
+763 AKKVQPVYNKLWGF
-778 FDKEETEKAYEPIRK
+778 FDKKETEKAYEPVK
-793 EFDDVVQESEKKYR
+793 EEFDNVVKEGEKKYR
-807 ELEKLWNDYIATL
+807 ELEKLWNDYLATL

-828 NAYKDALAEKE
+828 NAYKDALEEKE
-839 KALQEFL
+839 KALQDFL
-846 DKQAEA
+846 DKYDEA
-852 MAGASSTASPSP
+852 MAGASSTAAPSP
-864 KQKGLWDKSGSTI
+864 KQKELWDKTGSTI

-885 DANEMLFQ
+885 DANEMVFQ

-926 KVQDSEEKISEIQN
+926 KVQDSEEKISEIQD

-969 KQKQLENEK
+969 KQKQLDNEK

-994 NDMRANIALAIA
+994 NDMRANIATAIA
-1006 NTAMGATKTLAE
+1006 NTAMGATKTLSE
-1018 WSYPLGIIFAA
+1018 WSYPLGVIFAA

-1143 DDMRANNQQSA
+1143 DDMRANNQQSQ

>member
-1 MASNQ
+1 MGSKQ

-42 GGRASASIGDP
+42 GGGASASVGDP

-212 YKDALSDA
+212 YKDALADA

-251 QGVIAMCG
+251 QGVMAMCG

-302 ILKLITTQTKAATVA
+302 IVKLITTQTKAATVA

-341 IPLMLIIGLV
+341 IPLMLVIGLV

-362 KWLTKTFPVL
+362 KWFTKTFPVL

-385 LMGVGEAIIHWV
+385 LMGVGQAIIHWV

-416 SGAVQEAIN
+416 NGAVQEAID

-443 QQIANEHEKGQE
+443 QQIENENERHQE
-455 KIRQQRRKAIDDEL
+455 KIREQRIKAGQDAL
-469 KDMDAAGKRGTKRY
+469 KDMEAQGKQNTKAYRKQLEANLKLQKKGT
-483 RQLLQE
+483 
-489 RRDSF
+489 
-494 DKNSEEYKEA
+494 EEYKEA
-504 NRDLSRWD
+504 QRALWQWD
-512 TEQTKATEQQKTNTT
+512 TNQRERAEQQKTTIT
-527 KTGVSNRLKITKAGY
+527 QTGVSNRLKIRKDGY
-542 SARLKAQEDYNK
+542 SASLKAEEDYRK
-554 KQKKLQEELAK
+554 KQEELAK

-577 IQKQQRQYLKDEN
+577 IQKQKRQFLKDEN
-590 DLAQEKTK
+590 DLAQEQTK

-618 LEELRNNAS
+618 LEELRNSAF

-638 FQNAQ
+638 YQNAE

-654 DLVKLF
+654 ELVDLAK
-660 NEVTAPFVNDENKIG
+660 EVTAPFAKDANKIG
-675 LFWQVLFGK
+675 LFYQLLLGDNS
-684 EGTEDEQIN
+684 TDDEQIN
-693 EAVKKFKGYTQEELA
+693 EAIKKLKGYTQEELK
-708 LLAAYVS
+708 LLAAYMS
-715 ETSLLQKKA
+715 ESSVLQKEA
-724 ENEAIKNRRDT
+724 ENEAVKNRRDT
-735 FSEFEKGY
+735 YSKFEKGY
-743 KSTIDHTEKVFNDHL
+743 KSTIDHTEKVFNNHL
-758 KKAKE
+758 KDTKDK
-763 EAKKVQPVYNKVWGF
+763 AKKVQPVYNKLWGF
-778 FDKEETEKAYEPIRK
+778 FDKEETEKAYEPVK
-793 EFDDVVQESEKKYR
+793 EEFGNIVKEGEKTFR
-807 ELEKLWNDYIATL
+807 ELEKLWDEYLATL
-820 LILYGKDS
+820 LILYGEDS
-828 NAYKDALAEKE
+828 NAFKDALAEKE

-846 DKQAEA
+846 DKYDEA
-852 MAGASSTASPSP
+852 TAGASSTAAPSP
-864 KQKGLWDKSGSTI
+864 KQKELWDKSGSTI

-911 DKLDTIQDLYDDMTE
+911 DKLDTIQELYDDMTE
-926 KVQDSEEKISEIQN
+926 KVQDSEEKISEIQD
-940 KMKDGSKADTEALK
+940 KMKNGSKADTDALK

-969 KQKQLENEK
+969 KQKQLDNEK

-994 NDMRANIALAIA
+994 NDMRANIATAIA
-1006 NTAMGATKTLAE
+1006 NTAMGATKTLSE

-1086 RPYEIEGG
+1086 KPYEIEGG

>member
-42 GGRASASIGDP
+42 GGGASASVGDP

-186 AEMAQMQVNGQK
+186 AEMAEMQVNGQK

-251 QGVIAMCG
+251 QGVMAMCG

-302 ILKLITTQTKAATVA
+302 IVKLITTQTKAATVA

-341 IPLMLIIGLV
+341 IPLMFIIGLV
-351 TELVLHWQDIW
+351 AELVLHWQDIW

-416 SGAVQEAIN
+416 SGAVQEAID

-443 QQIANEHEKGQE
+443 QQIADEHEKGQE
-455 KIRQQRRKAIDDEL
+455 KIRQQRLKAGQDAL
-469 KDMDAAGKRGTKRY
+469 KDMEAQGKQNTKAYRKQLEANLKLQKKGT
-483 RQLLQE
+483 
-489 RRDSF
+489 
-494 DKNSEEYKEA
+494 EEYKEA
-504 NRDLSRWD
+504 QRALWQWD
-512 TEQTKATEQQKTNTT
+512 TNQRERAERQKTNTT
-527 KTGVSNRLKITKAGY
+527 KTGVSNRLKIRKAGY
-542 SARLKAQEDYNK
+542 SASLKAEEEYRK
-554 KQKKLQEELAK
+554 KQEELAK
-565 NEADIQKKALDD
+565 NEADIQKKALED

-590 DLAQEKTK
+590 DLAQEQTK

-618 LEELRNNAS
+618 LEKLRNNAS
-627 SASTANTIADY
+627 SANTGNTIADY

-643 ELFSKVKKDFG
+643 ELFAKVKKNFG

-660 NEVTAPFVNDENKIG
+660 NEVTAPFINDENKNG
-675 LFWQVLFGK
+675 LFWRVLFGK

-693 EAVKKFKGYTQEELA
+693 EAVKKFKGYTQEELT

-715 ETSLLQKKA
+715 ETSLLQKEA
-724 ENEAIKNRRDT
+724 ENEAIKNQRDT
-735 FSEFEKGY
+735 LSETAKGY
-743 KSTIDHTEKVFNDHL
+743 KSTIDHTEKVFDDHL
-758 KKAKE
+758 KNVKDK
-763 EAKKVQPVYNKVWGF
+763 AKKVQPVYNKVWGF
-778 FDKEETEKAYEPIRK
+778 FDKKETEEAYEPVRK
-793 EFDDVVQESEKKYR
+793 AFDDVVKESHDAYSSLVSHWDEYVKTMK
-807 ELEKLWNDYIATL
+807 D
-820 LILYGKDS
+820 LYGEDS
-828 NAYKDALAEKE
+828 NAYKDALADRK
-839 KALQEFL
+839 KAFQKFL
-846 DKQAEA
+846 DEMEEA
-852 MAGASSTASPSP
+852 MAGADPSASPSP
-864 KQKGLWDKSGSTI
+864 KQKELWDKSGSTI

-926 KVQDSEEKISEIQN
+926 KVQDSEEKISEIQD
-940 KMKDGSKADTEALK
+940 KMKNGSKADTEALK

-969 KQKQLENEK
+969 KQKQLDNEK

-994 NDMRANIALAIA
+994 NDMRANIAMAIA
-1006 NTAMGATKTLAE
+1006 NTAMGATKTLSE

-1108 LLSAINQAGGG
+1108 LLSAINQAEGG

>member
-42 GGRASASIGDP
+42 GGGASASIGDP

-251 QGVIAMCG
+251 QGVMAMCG

-302 ILKLITTQTKAATVA
+302 IVKLITTQTKAATVA

-385 LMGVGEAIIHWV
+385 LMGVGQAIIHWV

-443 QQIANEHEKGQE
+443 QQIADEHEKGQE
-455 KIRQQRRKAIDDEL
+455 KIRQQRLKAGQDAL
-469 KDMDAAGKRGTKRY
+469 KDMEAQGKQNTMAYRKQLEANLKLQKKGT
-483 RQLLQE
+483 
-489 RRDSF
+489 
-494 DKNSEEYKEA
+494 EEYKEA
-504 NRDLSRWD
+504 QRALWQWD
-512 TEQTKATEQQKTNTT
+512 TNQRERAEQQKTTIT
-527 KTGVSNRLKITKAGY
+527 QKGVSNRLKIRKDGY
-542 SARLKAQEDYNK
+542 SASLKAEEEYRK
-554 KQKKLQEELAK
+554 KQEELAK

-590 DLAQEKTK
+590 DLAQEQTK

-618 LEELRNNAS
+618 LEELRNSAF

-638 FQNAQ
+638 YQNAE

-654 DLVKLF
+654 ELVDLAK
-660 NEVTAPFVNDENKIG
+660 EVTAPFAKDANKIG
-675 LFWQVLFGK
+675 LFYQLLLGDNS
-684 EGTEDEQIN
+684 TDDEQIN
-693 EAVKKFKGYTQEELA
+693 EAIKKLKGYTQEELK
-708 LLAAYVS
+708 LLAAYMS
-715 ETSLLQKKA
+715 ESSVLQKEA
-724 ENEAIKNRRDT
+724 ENEAVKNRRDT
-735 FSEFEKGY
+735 YSKFEKGY

-758 KKAKE
+758 KDTKDK
-763 EAKKVQPVYNKVWGF
+763 AKKVQPVYNKLWGF
-778 FDKEETEKAYEPIRK
+778 FDKEETEKAYEPVK
-793 EFDDVVQESEKKYR
+793 EEFGNIVKEGEKTFR
-807 ELEKLWNDYIATL
+807 ELEKLWDEYLATL
-820 LILYGKDS
+820 LILYGEDS
-828 NAYKDALAEKE
+828 NAFKDALAEKE

-846 DKQAEA
+846 DKYDEA
-852 MAGASSTASPSP
+852 TAGASSTAAPSP
-864 KQKGLWDKSGSTI
+864 KQKELWDKSGSTI

-911 DKLDTIQDLYDDMTE
+911 DKLDTIQELYDDMTE
-926 KVQDSEEKISEIQN
+926 KVQDSEEKISEIQD
-940 KMKDGSKADTEALK
+940 KMKNGSKADTDALK

-969 KQKQLENEK
+969 KQKQLDNEK

-994 NDMRANIALAIA
+994 NDMRANIAMAIA
-1006 NTAMGATKTLAE
+1006 NTAMGATKTLSE

-1086 RPYEIEGG
+1086 KPYEIEGG

-1108 LLSAINQAGGG
+1108 LLSAINEAGGG

-1143 DDMRANNQQSA
+1143 DDMRANNQQSQ

>member
-1 MASNQ
+1 MGSKQ

-42 GGRASASIGDP
+42 GGGASASVGDP

-212 YKDALSDA
+212 YKDALADA

-251 QGVIAMCG
+251 QGVMAMCG

-302 ILKLITTQTKAATVA
+302 IVKLITTQTKAATVA

-341 IPLMLIIGLV
+341 IPLMLVIGLV

-362 KWLTKTFPVL
+362 KWFTKTFPVL

-385 LMGVGEAIIHWV
+385 LMGVGQAIIHWV

-416 SGAVQEAIN
+416 NGAVQEAID

-443 QQIANEHEKGQE
+443 QQIENENERHQE
-455 KIRQQRRKAIDDEL
+455 KIREQRIKAGQDAL
-469 KDMDAAGKRGTKRY
+469 KDMEAQGKQNTKAYRKQLEANLKLQKKGT
-483 RQLLQE
+483 
-489 RRDSF
+489 
-494 DKNSEEYKEA
+494 EEYKEA
-504 NRDLSRWD
+504 QRALWQWD
-512 TEQTKATEQQKTNTT
+512 TNQRERAEQQKTTIT
-527 KTGVSNRLKITKAGY
+527 QTGVSNRLKIRKDGY
-542 SARLKAQEDYNK
+542 SASLKAEEDYRK
-554 KQKKLQEELAK
+554 KQEELAK

-577 IQKQQRQYLKDEN
+577 IQKQKRQFLKDEN
-590 DLAQEKTK
+590 DLAQEQTK

-618 LEELRNNAS
+618 LEELRNSAF

-638 FQNAQ
+638 YQNAE

-654 DLVKLF
+654 ELVDLAK
-660 NEVTAPFVNDENKIG
+660 EVTAPFAKDANKIG
-675 LFWQVLFGK
+675 LFYQLLLGDNS
-684 EGTEDEQIN
+684 TDDEQIN
-693 EAVKKFKGYTQEELA
+693 EAIKKLKGYTQEELK
-708 LLAAYVS
+708 LLAAYMS
-715 ETSLLQKKA
+715 ESSVLQKEA
-724 ENEAIKNRRDT
+724 ENEAVKNRRDT
-735 FSEFEKGY
+735 YSKFEKGY
-743 KSTIDHTEKVFNDHL
+743 KSTIDHTEKVFNNHL
-758 KKAKE
+758 KDTKDK
-763 EAKKVQPVYNKVWGF
+763 AKKVQPVYNKLWGF
-778 FDKEETEKAYEPIRK
+778 FDKEETEKAYEPVK
-793 EFDDVVQESEKKYR
+793 EEFGNIVKEGEKTFR
-807 ELEKLWNDYIATL
+807 ELEKLWDEYLATL
-820 LILYGKDS
+820 LILYGEDS
-828 NAYKDALAEKE
+828 NAFKDALAEKE

-846 DKQAEA
+846 DKYDEA
-852 MAGASSTASPSP
+852 TAGASSTAAPSP
-864 KQKGLWDKSGSTI
+864 KQKELWDKSGSTI

-911 DKLDTIQDLYDDMTE
+911 DKLDTIQELYDDMTE
-926 KVQDSEEKISEIQN
+926 KVQDSEEKISEIQD
-940 KMKDGSKADTEALK
+940 KMKNGSKADTDALK

-969 KQKQLENEK
+969 KQKQLDNEK

-994 NDMRANIALAIA
+994 NDMRANIATAIA
-1006 NTAMGATKTLAE
+1006 NTAMGATKTLSE

-1086 RPYEIEGG
+1086 KPYEIEGG

-1108 LLSAINQAGGG
+1108 LLSAINEAGGG

>member
-1 MASNQ
+1 MANNQ

-12 INGIEESF
+12 INGIEESY

-42 GGRASASIGDP
+42 GGGASASIGDP

-181 IKRMT
+181 IKRMA

-251 QGVIAMCG
+251 QGVMAMCG

-302 ILKLITTQTKAATVA
+302 IVKLITTETKAATVA

-333 TLSVAMKA
+333 TLSVALKA
-341 IPLMLIIGLV
+341 IPLMLVIGLV

-385 LMGVGEAIIHWV
+385 LMGVGQAIVHWV

-430 FTGIGKAFQQGFN
+430 FTGLGKAFKQGFN
-443 QQIANEHEKGQE
+443 QQIANEHAKGQE
-455 KIRQQRRKAIDDEL
+455 KIRQQRIKAGQEAL
-469 KDMDAAGKRGTKRY
+469 KDMEAQGKQNTKAYRKQLEANLKLQKKGT
-483 RQLLQE
+483 
-489 RRDSF
+489 
-494 DKNSEEYKEA
+494 EEYKEA
-504 NRDLSRWD
+504 QRALWQWD
-512 TEQTKATEQQKTNTT
+512 TNQHERAEQQKTNAT
-527 KTGVSNRLKITKAGY
+527 KTGVSNRLKIAKADY
-542 SARLKAQEDYNK
+542 NARLKAQEEYNK
-554 KQKKLQEELAK
+554 KQEELAK

-577 IQKQQRQYLKDEN
+577 IQKNRRQYEKDLN
-590 DLAQEKTK
+590 DVAQEKTK
-598 IEIDKYKTGPI
+598 NEIEKYKTGPI
-609 EKYTDALEK
+609 DEYIKKLQELET
-618 LEELRNNAS
+618 LRNTAF
-627 SASTANTIADY
+627 SANTANTIADY
-638 FQNAQ
+638 YQNAD
-643 ELFSKVKKDFG
+643 ELFTKVGKDLSK
-654 DLVKLF
+654 LVTTF
-660 NEVTAPFVNDENKIG
+660 NEVTAPFRDNKDKIG
-675 LFWQVLFGK
+675 LFWQVLLG
-684 EGTEDEQIN
+684 ENTTNDEQIN
-693 EAVKKFKGYTQEELA
+693 EATKKIKGYTKEEINLLFAYYTQTA
-708 LLAAYVS
+708 LLKQEAQNEADKNALDTLS
-715 ETSLLQKKA
+715 ETA
-724 ENEAIKNRRDT
+724 
-735 FSEFEKGY
+735 KGY
-743 KSTIDHTEKVFNDHL
+743 KSTIDYTEKVFNDHL
-758 KKAKE
+758 KDAKDKAKK
-763 EAKKVQPVYNKVWGF
+763 AQPVYNKVWGF
-778 FDKEETEKAYEPIRK
+778 FDKEKTEKAYEPVK
-793 EFDDVVQESEKKYR
+793 EEFGKVVDESYKTSDI
-807 ELEKLWNDYIATL
+807 LEDLWNKYIATL
-820 LILYGKDS
+820 KDLYGEDS
-828 NAYKDALAEKE
+828 NAYKDALAEKN
-839 KALQEFL
+839 KAAQEFL

-852 MAGASSTASPSP
+852 MASANPSAAPAP

-885 DANEMLFQ
+885 EANEQVFQ

-911 DKLDTIQDLYDDMTE
+911 DKLDTIQELYDDMTE
-926 KVQDSEEKISEIQN
+926 KVQDSEDRISEIQD

-954 EQLADEQLLYAQRAA
+954 QQLADEQLLYAQRAA
-969 KQKQLENEK
+969 KEQQLNNEK

-994 NDMRANIALAIA
+994 NDMRANIATAIA
-1006 NTAMGATKTLAE
+1006 NTAMGATKTLSE

-1094 EAIINKKSTAKYLD
+1094 EAIINKRSTAKYLD
-1108 LLSAINQAGGG
+1108 LLSAINQAEGG

-1154 IANAISNIDFQPYV
+1154 IANAISNINFQPYV

>member
-1 MASNQ
+1 MANNQ

-12 INGIEESF
+12 INGIEESY

-42 GGRASASIGDP
+42 GGGASATVGDP
-53 SQTEALARAT
+53 AQTEALARAT

-181 IKRMT
+181 IKKMA

-198 NSEEYVELARKAGE
+198 NSDEYVELARKAGE
-212 YKDALSDA
+212 YKDAISDA

-251 QGVIAMCG
+251 QGVMAMCG
-259 EDTSEYEETMQELAG
+259 EDTSEYEQTMQELAG

-302 ILKLITTQTKAATVA
+302 IVKLITTQTKAATVA

-341 IPLMLIIGLV
+341 IPLMLVIGLV

-362 KWLTKTFPVL
+362 KWFTKTFPVL

-385 LMGVGEAIIHWV
+385 LMGVGQAIVHWV

-403 MAAVIKKVLAGDF
+403 MAAVMKKVLAGDF

-430 FTGIGKAFQQGFN
+430 FTGIGKAFKQGFN
-443 QQIANEHEKGQE
+443 QQIANEHAKGQE
-455 KIRQQRRKAIDDEL
+455 KIRQQRIKAGQDAL
-469 KDMDAAGKRGTKRY
+469 KDMEAQGKQNTKAYRKQLEANLKLQKKGT
-483 RQLLQE
+483 
-489 RRDSF
+489 
-494 DKNSEEYKEA
+494 EEYKEA
-504 NRDLSRWD
+504 QRALWQWD
-512 TEQTKATEQQKTNTT
+512 TNQHERAEQQKTNAT
-527 KTGVSNRLKITKAGY
+527 KTGVSNRLKIRNAGY
-542 SARLKAQEDYNK
+542 SASLKAQEEYNK
-554 KQKKLQEELAK
+554 KQEELAK
-565 NEADIQKKALDD
+565 NEADIQKKALED
-577 IQKQQRQYLKDEN
+577 IQKQQRQYVKDLN
-590 DLAQEKTK
+590 DLAQEQTK
-598 IEIDKYKTGPI
+598 IEIDTYKTGPI
-609 EKYTDALEK
+609 EKYTDAIEK
-618 LEELRNNAS
+618 LEELRNAAF
-627 SASTANTIADY
+627 SANTANTIADY
-638 FQNAQ
+638 YQNAE
-643 ELFSKVKKDFG
+643 ELFAKVKKDFG
-654 DLVKLF
+654 TLVDLAK
-660 NEVTAPFVNDENKIG
+660 EVTEPFANDENKMG
-675 LFWQVLFGK
+675 LFWQILLGK

-693 EAVKKFKGYTQEELA
+693 EALKKLKGYTKEELK
-708 LLAAYVS
+708 LLAAYMS
-715 ETSLLQKKA
+715 ESSVLQHEA
-724 ENEAIKNRRDT
+724 EIEALKNRRDT
-735 FSEFEKGY
+735 NSELEKGY
-743 KSTIDHTEKVFNDHL
+743 KATIDRTEKIYDDHL
-758 KKAKE
+758 KDAKDK
-763 EAKKVQPVYNKVWGF
+763 AKKVQPVYNKLWGF
-778 FDKEETEKAYEPIRK
+778 FDRKKTEEAYEPVRK
-793 EFDDVVQESEKKYR
+793 EFGNIFKDVDKKYR
-807 ELEKLWNDYIATL
+807 ELENLWNEYLATII
-820 LILYGKDS
+820 ILYGEDS
-828 NAYKDALAEKE
+828 NAFKDAQKEKE

-846 DKQAEA
+846 DKYDEA
-852 MAGASSTASPSP
+852 MASANPSAAPTP

-885 DANEMLFQ
+885 EANEQLFQ

-926 KVQDSEEKISEIQN
+926 KVQDSEEKISEIQD

-969 KQKQLENEK
+969 KQKQLDNEK

-994 NDMRANIALAIA
+994 NDMRANIATAIA
-1006 NTAMGATKTLAE
+1006 NTAMGATKTLSE

-1056 AANGTLIN
+1056 ASNGTLIN

-1094 EAIINKKSTAKYLD
+1094 EAIINKRSTAKYLD

-1119 RKLTADAQM
+1119 RKLTADTQM

-1143 DDMRANNQQSA
+1143 DDMRANNQQSQ